1 MVVNYTYT
9 GKTSGFFWE
18 FDPNTHVLTLSGNGS
33 MPDYEPEFYSI
44 PTWMKFR
51 GNVDEVR
58 FDEGITRIGSNSFF
72 SFDRGR
78 RTLSG
83 PHLQRVVF
91 PSTLQAIG
99 HSAFRGNPYLEKVE
113 LSACESLSTVEPY
126 AFASC
131 LHMKGADLSGCA
143 LLKAI
148 GPHAFDDCAELAF
161 IDLSGCA
168 SLDPEAISSLCDEV
182 FDHTAII
189 AADGSLIWHG
199 GKTLKQPG
207 QT

>member
-9 GKTSGFFWE
+9 GKTGGFFWE
-18 FDPNTHVLTLSGNGS
+18 FDPNAHILTLSGNGS

-78 RTLSG
+78 RTFSG
-83 PHLQRVVF
+83 PHLKRVMF

-99 HSAFRGNPYLEKVE
+99 HSAFRGNPYLERVE
-113 LSACESLSTVEPY
+113 LSACESLSTV
-126 AFASC
+126 
-131 LHMKGADLSGCA
+131 GALR
-143 LLKAI
+143 
-148 GPHAFDDCAELAF
+148 
-161 IDLSGCA
+161 
-168 SLDPEAISSLCDEV
+168 LCFLPSHEGRRPLRV
-182 FDHTAII
+182 RATEGNRTACVRRLRR
-189 AADGSLIWHG
+189 ARVHRPFGMRFPRSRGDFLP
-199 GKTLKQPG
+199 LR
-207 QT
+207 

>member
-9 GKTSGFFWE
+9 GKTGGFFWE
-18 FDPNTHVLTLSGNGS
+18 FDPNAHILTLSGNGS

-83 PHLQRVVF
+83 PHLKRVVF

-99 HSAFRGNPYLEKVE
+99 HSAFRGNPNLETISRIYSIPRAIEQVNQRIGS
-113 LSACESLSTVEPY
+113 LRSPVRASAASIDPISY
-126 AFASC
+126 ARKRQREDQ
-131 LHMKGADLSGCA
+131 LRGKGATRA
-143 LLKAI
+143 
-148 GPHAFDDCAELAF
+148 
-161 IDLSGCA
+161 A
-168 SLDPEAISSLCDEV
+168 SPEQ
-182 FDHTAII
+182 TRQ
-189 AADGSLIWHG
+189 AD
-199 GKTLKQPG
+199 KPRTF
-207 QT
+207 TMER